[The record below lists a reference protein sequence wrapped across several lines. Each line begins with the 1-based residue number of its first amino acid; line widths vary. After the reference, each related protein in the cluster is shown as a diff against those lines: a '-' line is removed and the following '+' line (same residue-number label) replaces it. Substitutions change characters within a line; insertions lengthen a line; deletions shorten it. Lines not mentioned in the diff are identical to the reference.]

1 MVGVPHAIKH
11 LSRGMVKCCHHQVVM
26 IVAGAELPAGPSA
39 HTVCVGGFSDV
50 GGGPLKGETGNTS
63 ISRSL
68 KQIAPKGDTTTV
80 APNLSCLGSWP

>member
-1 MVGVPHAIKH
+1 
-11 LSRGMVKCCHHQVVM
+11 M
-26 IVAGAELPAGPSA
+26 IVAGAQIPAELGAQA
-39 HTVCVGGFSDV
+39 VCGGGFSDV

-63 ISRSL
+63 VSRSL